1 MKNFRVV
8 IEEIVSD
15 EFEIFA
21 ESKEDAI
28 LKSIQKYK
36 SGEFILSSGN
46 IEHKQLAV
54 ISEDDDSNVEE
65 WIEF

>member
-1 MKNFRVV
+1 MKKFRVV
-8 IEEIVSD
+8 IEETICD
-15 EFEIFA
+15 EFEIYA

-36 SGEFILSSGN
+36 SGEFVLCPGN
-46 IEHKQLAV
+46 LEHKKIALADNNDD
-54 ISEDDDSNVEE
+54 ISE